1 MLVLANGAPVLVAL
15 VFGRRWDRP
24 IDGGLL
30 LRDHRPF
37 MGSHKTWRG
46 LISGSLASGLFS
58 SLAGFGL
65 LFGCLFG
72 LLALVGDATSSFI
85 KRRMGLQDSA
95 RALGLDQI
103 PEALLPML
111 LAAVWLPL
119 GWLQVVLVTGLFV
132 VVNILLSP
140 VLHRLGI
147 RGQPH

>member
-1 MLVLANGAPVLVAL
+1 MLANGTPVLVAL
-15 VFGRRWDRP
+15 VLGRRWDRP
-24 IDGGLL
+24 VDGGRLL
-30 LRDHRPF
+30 GDNRPVL
-37 MGSHKTWRG
+37 GRNKTWRG

-58 SLAGFGL
+58 LLAGYGL

-72 LLALVGDATSSFI
+72 LLALVGDAISSFI

-111 LAAVWLPL
+111 LAAAWLPL
-119 GWLQVVLVTGLFV
+119 GWLHVVLVTGVFV
-132 VVNILLSP
+132 VANILLSP
-140 VLHRLGI
+140 LLHRLGI